1 MGDFNFENRNIS
13 VTSLPGSPAQD
24 GTDVTGVSQQTG
36 GAGIRGWLS
45 GIYNLLFSG
54 NAKVQLT
61 GSITGKGALAN
72 VTTVGTRVQLPSFA
86 CREVTITAKRTNTG
100 YIYASPDNLVSSA
113 VYGIELSAKDSFTFT
128 VANTNQ
134 IWIDASVSG
143 EGISYVAL

>member
-54 NAKVQLT
+54 NAKVQLI
-61 GSITGKGALAN
+61 GSILAEQKTHDNATSN
-72 VTTVGTRVQLPSFA
+72 VITFSANIYAIEIYHESATWQTFVVNGITLKIPASGYRTPIAGTPGLT
-86 CREVTITAKRTNTG
+86 VTIPA
-100 YIYASPDNLVSSA
+100 
-113 VYGIELSAKDSFTFT
+113 ELSCI
-128 VANTNQ
+128 VGRL
-134 IWIDASVSG
+134 V
-143 EGISYVAL
+143 